1 MFHGQGSVE
10 RGFSVNKELLVTNL
24 IQQSIISQRLVYDTI
39 NYLDTE
45 LHDFKISSDLLKSCK
60 LGHSRY
66 VQVLDKQKEVQVVD
80 NKSLKRKLIQE
91 EITEIKRKKM
101 LVEEP
106 IKAMD
111 GDVENLCLQ
120 TKEKGD
126 LTLLSKA
133 NTFQRS
139 SKEKK
144 ENVHVINKALL
155 ELQDK
160 LKNF

>member
-24 IQQSIISQRLVYDTI
+24 TQQSIISQRLVYGTI

-45 LHDFKISSDLLKSCK
+45 LHDFKISNDLLKSCK

-91 EITEIKRKKM
+91 EITEIKRKKL

-111 GDVENLCLQ
+111 GDVENLCVQ

-133 NTFQRS
+133 NTFRRA

-144 ENVHVINKALL
+144 ENVHVINEALL